1 MLFTSVIFL
10 CLFLPL
16 VLLGNH
22 FMPKKYKN
30 LFLLIS
36 NVIFY
41 SWGEYLLVGIMFLS
55 IYVNWKG
62 SLMIQNGN
70 RKGGVFLA
78 FFVSISLLVF
88 YKYANFILENVGNI
102 FDLFGVTFDKK
113 IKGIALPLGI
123 SFYTFQVLS
132 YTIDVYRGQI
142 QANKSFVN
150 FAAYVSLFPHL
161 VAGPIVRYVNIDKQ
175 LEDRHVDKSKFTM
188 GLERLILGLAK
199 KMIIANTCASV
210 ADEVFSSSPEYITT
224 GAAWIGIIAY
234 SLQIY
239 FDFSAY
245 SDMAI
250 GLAKMLGF
258 NFLENFNYPYIA
270 SSIKDFW
277 RRWHISLSTW
287 FRDYLYIPLGGN
299 RTSSSTM
306 YRNLFI
312 VFFATGLW
320 HGASWNFIIWG
331 LMHGVFLVAE
341 RLFLEKALEKVW
353 KPIGHIYTLLVVM
366 IGWVF
371 FRAEDLPFALQYL
384 EKMFV
389 ITTSGKDIVYYASY
403 FFNSQ
408 NVVIGLLGV
417 LFSMPVFPY
426 FQNKFKEINE
436 TGRFR
441 YAVQIPYYSGLIV
454 LLYVV
459 MMYLSIDT
467 YNPFI
472 YFRF

>member
-1 MLFTSVIFL
+1 
-10 CLFLPL
+10 
-16 VLLGNH
+16 
-22 FMPKKYKN
+22 
-30 LFLLIS
+30 
-36 NVIFY
+36 
-41 SWGEYLLVGIMFLS
+41 MFLS
-55 IYVNWKG
+55 IYANFQG
-62 SLMIQNGN
+62 SLMIERGN
-70 RKGGVFLA
+70 RKGGLFLA
-78 FFVSISLLVF
+78 FSVSLSLLVF
-88 YKYANFILENVGNI
+88 YKYSNFILENVGDI
-102 FDLFGVTFDKK
+102 FGLFGVTFDTR
-113 IKGIALPLGI
+113 IKGVALPLGI

-142 QANKSFVN
+142 KANKSFVN

-175 LEDRHVDKSKFTM
+175 LEDRHVDRSKFTM
-188 GLERLILGLAK
+188 GLERLIIGLGK

-210 ADEVFSSSPEYITT
+210 ADEIFASSPEYMTS
-224 GAAWIGIIAY
+224 GAAWVGIIAY

-270 SSIKDFW
+270 TSIKDFW

-299 RTSSSTM
+299 RTSSAMM

-331 LMHGVFLVAE
+331 LMHGLFLVAE
-341 RLFLEKALEKVW
+341 RLFLEKALEKIW
-353 KPIGHIYTLLVVM
+353 KPIRHIYALLVVV

-371 FRAEDLPFALQYL
+371 FRAVDLPYALHFLQ
-384 EKMFV
+384 KMFFL
-389 ITTSGKDIVYYASY
+389 TSDGNEIVYHASS
-403 FFNSQ
+403 FLNSQ
-408 NVVIGLLGV
+408 TLVVGILGFI
-417 LFSMPVFPY
+417 FSMPVFPY
-426 FQNKFKEINE
+426 FQNKFKDVKNYKVALE
-436 TGRFR
+436 
-441 YAVQIPYYSGLIV
+441 IPYYSGLLV
-454 LLYVV
+454 LLYLV
-459 MMYLSIDT
+459 MMYLSVDT

>member
-22 FMPKKYKN
+22 FIPKKYKN
-30 LFLLIS
+30 LFLLLS
-36 NVIFY
+36 NILFY
-41 SWGEYLLVGIMFLS
+41 SWGEYYLVAIMFIS
-55 IYVNWKG
+55 IYVNWQG
-62 SLMIQNGN
+62 SLMIERGN
-70 RKGGVFLA
+70 RKAGIFLA
-78 FFVSISLLVF
+78 FFVSIGLLVF
-88 YKYANFILENVGNI
+88 YKYANFLLENVGNI
-102 FDLFGVTFDKK
+102 FDLFGIEFDKK
-113 IKGIALPLGI
+113 IKGVALPLGI
-123 SFYTFQVLS
+123 SFYTFQTLS
-132 YTIDVYRGQI
+132 YTIDVYRRQI
-142 QANKSFVN
+142 KANKSFVN

-161 VAGPIVRYVNIDKQ
+161 VAGPIVRYVDIDKE
-175 LEDRHVDKSKFTM
+175 LEDRHVNKTKFM
-188 GLERLILGLAK
+188 IGLERLILGLAK
-199 KMIIANTCASV
+199 KMIIANTCAAV
-210 ADEVFSSSPEYITT
+210 ADEVFSSSPEYMTS

-270 SSIKDFW
+270 NSIKDFW

-299 RTSSSTM
+299 RASASMM

-341 RLFLEKALEKVW
+341 KLFLEKALGKLW
-353 KPIGHIYTLLVVM
+353 KPIGHIYTLIIVM

-371 FRAEDLPFALQYL
+371 FRADDLPYALNFL
-384 EKMFV
+384 EKMFFLSADSSEVVYTFNYFLNKQTV
-389 ITTSGKDIVYYASY
+389 IVGI
-403 FFNSQ
+403 
-408 NVVIGLLGV
+408 LGI
-417 LFSMPVFPY
+417 LFSLPLFPY
-426 FQNKFKEINE
+426 FQNKFKTVAN
-436 TGRFR
+436 RNL
-441 YAVQIPYYSGLIV
+441 VNIPYYTGLIA
-454 LLYVV
+454 LLYIV
-459 MMYLSIDT
+459 MMYLSVDT

>member
-22 FMPKKYKN
+22 FIPKKYKN
-30 LFLLIS
+30 LFLLLS
-36 NVIFY
+36 NILFY
-41 SWGEYLLVGIMFLS
+41 SWGEYYLVIIMLIS
-55 IYVNWKG
+55 IFVNWQG
-62 SLMIQNGN
+62 SLMIERGN
-70 RKGGVFLA
+70 RKAGVFLA
-78 FFVSISLLVF
+78 FFVSIGLLVF
-88 YKYANFILENVGNI
+88 YKYANFLFENIGSIL
-102 FDLFGVTFDKK
+102 DLFGIQFDTR
-113 IKGIALPLGI
+113 IKALALPLGI
-123 SFYTFQVLS
+123 SFYTFQTLS

-142 QANKSFVN
+142 KANQSFVN

-161 VAGPIVRYVNIDKQ
+161 VAGPIVRYVDIDKE
-175 LEDRHVDKSKFTM
+175 LEDRHVNKTKFM
-188 GLERLILGLAK
+188 LGLERLILGLAK
-199 KMIIANTCASV
+199 KMIIANTCAAV
-210 ADEVFSSSPEYITT
+210 ADEVFSSSPDCLTS

-234 SLQIY
+234 TLQIY

-270 SSIKDFW
+270 NSIKDFW

-299 RTSSSTM
+299 RSSASMM

-341 RLFLEKALEKVW
+341 RLFLEKALAKLW
-353 KPIGHIYTLLVVM
+353 KPIGHIYTLFVVI

-371 FRAEDLPFALQYL
+371 FRAEDLTYALEFL
-384 EKMFV
+384 EKMFFL
-389 ITTSGKDIVYYASY
+389 TPDGNQIVYTLNH
-403 FFNSQ
+403 FINKQ
-408 NVVIGLLGV
+408 TILVGILGLV
-417 LFSMPVFPY
+417 FSLPVFPY
-426 FQNKFKEINE
+426 FQNKFKVVTNKNL
-436 TGRFR
+436 
-441 YAVQIPYYSGLIV
+441 VNIPYYLGLV
-454 LLYVV
+454 FLLYVV
-459 MMYLSIDT
+459 MMYLSVET

>member
-10 CLFLPL
+10 SLFLPL

-22 FMPKKYKN
+22 FISKKYKN
-30 LFLLIS
+30 LFLLFC

-41 SWGEYLLVGIMFLS
+41 SWGEYLLIGIMFLS
-55 IYVNWKG
+55 IYTNWQC
-62 SLMIQNGN
+62 SLVIERGKKKTGMYVALFIS
-70 RKGGVFLA
+70 LA
-78 FFVSISLLVF
+78 LLVF
-88 YKYANFILENVGNI
+88 YKYANFVLANIGSI
-102 FDLFGVTFDKK
+102 FDLFDIQFDTQ
-113 IKGIALPLGI
+113 IKGVALPLGI
-123 SFYTFQVLS
+123 SFYTFQTLS

-142 QANKSFVN
+142 KANKSFVN

-161 VAGPIVRYVNIDKQ
+161 VAGPIVRYVDIDKE
-175 LEDRHVDKSKFTM
+175 LEERHVNRSKFTQ
-188 GLERLILGLAK
+188 GFERLILGLAK

-210 ADEVFSSSPEYITT
+210 ADQIFSYSPEFISS
-224 GAAWIGIIAY
+224 GVAWIGIIAY

-270 SSIKDFW
+270 ASIKDFW

-299 RTSSSTM
+299 KVSSSKM

-331 LMHGVFLVAE
+331 LMHGVFLVME
-341 RLFLEKALEKVW
+341 RLFLEKALQKLW
-353 KPIGHIYTLLVVM
+353 KPIGHLYTLLVVM

-371 FRAEDLPFALQYL
+371 FRADTLPHAIDYLKKMFFIMPDTQDIVFYTQNVLNEQNVIIFALG
-384 EKMFV
+384 F
-389 ITTSGKDIVYYASY
+389 
-403 FFNSQ
+403 
-408 NVVIGLLGV
+408 
-417 LFSMPVFPY
+417 LFSLPLFPY
-426 FQNKFKEINE
+426 FQQKFKVVYQESKALQ
-436 TGRFR
+436 GMY
-441 YAVQIPYYSGLIV
+441 YATLIA
-454 LLYVV
+454 LLYIV
-459 MMYLSIDT
+459 MVYLSVDT

>member
-41 SWGEYLLVGIMFLS
+41 SWGEYFVVAIMFLS

-62 SLMIQNGN
+62 SLMIEKGN
-70 RKGGVFLA
+70 RRGGVFLS
-78 FFVSISLLVF
+78 FFVSLALLVV
-88 YKYANFILENVGNI
+88 YKYSNFILENVGNI
-102 FDLFGVTFDKK
+102 FDLFGVTFDTR
-113 IKGIALPLGI
+113 IKGLALPLGI
-123 SFYTFQVLS
+123 SFYTFQTLS

-142 QANKSFVN
+142 KANKSFVN

-175 LEDRHVDKSKFTM
+175 LEDRHVDRSKFTM

-210 ADEVFSSSPEYITT
+210 ADEIFSSSPEFITS

-234 SLQIY
+234 TLQIY

-270 SSIKDFW
+270 NSIKDFW

-299 RTSSSTM
+299 RTSSAKM

-331 LMHGVFLVAE
+331 LMHGMFLVAE
-341 RLFLEKALEKVW
+341 RLFLEKALEKIW
-353 KPIGHIYTLLVVM
+353 KPIGHIYALLVVM

-371 FRAEDLPFALQYL
+371 FRADNLPHAIAFLKKMFFLSADGENIVYHGAHFLNPQTIVVFALG
-384 EKMFV
+384 F
-389 ITTSGKDIVYYASY
+389 
-403 FFNSQ
+403 
-408 NVVIGLLGV
+408 
-417 LFSMPVFPY
+417 LFSLPVFPY
-426 FQNKFKEINE
+426 FQNKFKDVEYK
-436 TGRFR
+436 F
-441 YAVQIPYYSGLIV
+441 AVQIPYYSGLVI

-459 MMYLSIDT
+459 MMYLSVDT